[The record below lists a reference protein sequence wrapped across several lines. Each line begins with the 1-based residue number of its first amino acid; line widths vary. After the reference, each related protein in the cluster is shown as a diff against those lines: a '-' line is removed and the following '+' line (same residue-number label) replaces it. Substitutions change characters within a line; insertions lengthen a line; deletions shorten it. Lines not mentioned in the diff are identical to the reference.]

1 MEEIIAIAIILVTA
15 FVFAPLGLGGGFL
28 FVPTLYF
35 ILGMELQLS
44 IVCSLILVWFVSIGS
59 RRAHDE
65 GGYTVAGVGRKGRIV
80 AIGGAIIGALA
91 ADRIIDQASESI
103 IKILAI
109 VLLILVIY
117 RGIKKLIEDQQN
129 DIHDEEVT
137 VGGALLYKLSLI
149 HI

>member
-91 ADRIIDQASESI
+91 ADRIID
-103 IKILAI
+103 
-109 VLLILVIY
+109 
-117 RGIKKLIEDQQN
+117 
-129 DIHDEEVT
+129 
-137 VGGALLYKLSLI
+137 LSLI